1 MQIGVFLGVEFSFL
15 EDMIYTEDSGQNLRN
30 TLENWLQSQIFEI
43 TIRRLVEAIEHAGGG
58 NNPILA
64 ATIKAN
70 LTGQLYYIDEITVS
84 SGRSLPLERPLV
96 FLPHPLLTFLKLV
109 L

>member
-15 EDMIYTEDSGQNLRN
+15 EGMIYSEDSGQNLHD
-30 TLENWLQSQIFEI
+30 TLENWLQSQTFEI
-43 TIRRLVEAIEHAGGG
+43 TIRRLVEAIEHTGGG

-64 ATIKAN
+64 ATIKAK
-70 LTGQLYYIDEITVS
+70 LTGQLYIDEITAS
-84 SGRSLPLERPLV
+84 SGRSLPLDRPLV
-96 FLPHPLLTFLKLV
+96 FLPHPLLNLV